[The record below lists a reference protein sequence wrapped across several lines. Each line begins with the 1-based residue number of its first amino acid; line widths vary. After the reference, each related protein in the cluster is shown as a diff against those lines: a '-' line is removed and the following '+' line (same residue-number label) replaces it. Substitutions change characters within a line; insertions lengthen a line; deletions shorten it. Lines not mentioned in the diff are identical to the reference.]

1 MKFHEYANLFPMM
14 PEMDLMRLAE
24 DIKEKGQSDPVI
36 TLDGMILD
44 GRNRYKACEI
54 NGITPRC
61 EEYSGDDPLGFVVS
75 HNLHRRHLSESQRA
89 LVAAKWARLKHG
101 SDGFRGNQYKS
112 GKSPIGDSPQTETTT
127 RNKAAEL
134 LKVGTT
140 SIDRAKRAMKHG
152 IPEIVSM
159 MESGEI
165 SALAASQVSQLPKD
179 EQSKA
184 VSGGVAGVK
193 EAAKKLKMEKDSKK
207 NLDFSESVD
216 TQSTNLESIK
226 PCESSKPQRIPSYV
240 PSEANLIWGMA
251 KSQLVRI
258 AKNDTQRVEA
268 LESCIKY
275 CQERISQNK

>member
-1 MKFHEYANLFPMM
+1 MRHHEYAALFPML
-14 PEMDLMRLAE
+14 PDAELQSLAN
-24 DIKEKGQSDPVI
+24 DIRDNGLETPIV
-36 TLDGMILD
+36 TLEGAILD

-61 EEYSGDDPLGFVVS
+61 EEYTGDDPLGFVIS

-101 SDGFRGNQYKS
+101 EVGNGRKVE
-112 GKSPIGDSPQTETTT
+112 SPIGDSTHTETAT
-127 RNKAAEL
+127 RNKAAEM

-184 VSGGVAGVK
+184 VFGGVAGVK

-258 AKNDTQRVEA
+258 AKNDIQRVEA